1 MTGQAWHYTNP
12 VRLQNA
18 VSRVNGKVAGE
29 SGAIQSATPLDLGA
43 SAHGVLTLTQRVL
56 RLLEAR
62 GYVVLVF
69 AILIGSCSLPV
80 RAQQF
85 TELPNA
91 PSFNKKLFIAELS
104 AYTAINVVDGITTA
118 QSVREG
124 NVEGGFPGGSSY
136 LLGQRPSVVR
146 YFLTMGLL
154 ETGISFTA
162 YRMQHSNNKWLRVA
176 GHGLMIQAAYG
187 HTDGVIRNI
196 RLLQSR

>member
-1 MTGQAWHYTNP
+1 MTGQAWHYTHP

-18 VSRVNGKVAGE
+18 VSRANGKVAGE
-29 SGAIQSATPLDLGA
+29 SGAMQPATPIDLGV
-43 SAHGVLTLTQRVL
+43 SAQGILTFTQRVL

-62 GYVVLVF
+62 GYAVVLF
-69 AILIGSCSLPV
+69 AILIGSFSLPA

-85 TELPNA
+85 IELPSA

-104 AYTAINVVDGITTA
+104 AYTAINIVDGITTA
-118 QSVREG
+118 QSVHEG
-124 NVEGGFPGGSSY
+124 NVEGHFPGGSSY
-136 LLGQRPSVVR
+136 LLGQRPSAVR
-146 YFLTMGLL
+146 YFVTMGLL

-162 YRMQHSNNKWLRVA
+162 YRMQHSNKKWLRLA

-187 HTDGVIRNI
+187 HTDGVIRNL